1 MALNRSKLAKAEKY
15 AAQGK
20 LQSAIKAY
28 NKLLEE
34 NPDDHSLMNSLGDLH
49 LRTGQSHE
57 AVPFFQKSAETLEKQ
72 GFRSKAIAILRKA
85 FRQAPSNAQIVESL
99 AKMLKEEGLL
109 ADAKSILLDLAK
121 NRRQLGEN
129 EAAKK
134 LYRRVLEL
142 DPNHI
147 QVYLRI
153 SEIAAEEGNIEEECS
168 SYCAVARHLAKS
180 ARYEE
185 AIDIIEEAYKSAPQN
200 KELSLVLCDLLHKV
214 GDADRANKILS
225 SLAETH
231 PNDLEVLVS
240 LAELASEAG
249 ELDEADKLYLKAA
262 AIDAKNEKVIL
273 LGSGIEI
280 MRKDF
285 NKAVVHLTPLV
296 QKILEGESGGQVIN
310 ILEEIRNRD
319 PKNIKALN
327 SLKTIYTYLK
337 EKASIIRVLE
347 QLSEAYETV
356 GDFKSAI
363 EVTEHLQGLEPESLT
378 HKNRLEKLYSMSE
391 GSAVFDD
398 QAVPSEPL
406 DLPETM
412 DVDLED
418 FEDEDEDKTDPAI
431 NRKVLEAD
439 VFLRYGLT
447 QKALDRLLEA
457 QDISKNDAKIHQKIA
472 EVHIEEE
479 NYAEAKAE
487 LEKAIAIYEQKGKS
501 DLADDARQRI
511 EDIESGATESP
522 DLIINDEGIDD
533 GLDMDLV
540 GKKPEPE
547 KKEAETKSKGSWVP
561 STDPLQG
568 KIAEAEYYLEQN
580 FISAAHHLISSLK
593 EQNPQHPDI
602 IRLSDIL
609 QQNMQSE
616 LDIAEVEK
624 DLDNFFSP
632 LESSTQEMIQESP
645 GAIPVP
651 KSEVEQKPAPAP
663 EKPKA
668 KPKPEPKP
676 EPKKKPAPEP
686 ALPSEPEEGFIQ
698 VPAEDATIVRPV
710 PDLAAS
716 AEQTIPTDDEGSAFL
731 ADIMEDLEEDLYAVR
746 ETAEKR
752 LKAMEGTQIVNTERI
767 MTHLSEEHLAAEAL
781 KEDAEKHF
789 EMGVAYLETG
799 LYEDAIT
806 DFQIAANDPI
816 YYQRACLKL
825 GICFLSKGMDD
836 TAIDWLQKGITGGGD
851 VEIMADSLHQLAI
864 IYQIQGEME
873 AFKHAIAQLESL
885 APDHPGLE
893 TLKAVL

>member
-28 NKLLEE
+28 KKLLEE
-34 NPDDHSLMNSLGDLH
+34 HPDDHSLMNSLGDLH
-49 LRTGQSHE
+49 VRTGQAYE
-57 AVPFFQKSAETLEKQ
+57 AVPYFQKSAETLEKQ
-72 GFRSKAIAILRKA
+72 GFRAKAIAILRKA

-99 AKMLKEEGLL
+99 ARMLKEEGLL

-200 KELSLVLCDLLHKV
+200 KELSLALCDLLHKV
-214 GDADRANKILS
+214 GDSKRANEILS
-225 SLAETH
+225 NLAESH

-249 ELDEADKLYLKAA
+249 DMDKADKLYLKAA
-262 AIDAKNEKVIL
+262 AVDSKNEKVIL

-280 MRKDF
+280 MREDF
-285 NKAVVHLTPLV
+285 DKAVVHLSPLV
-296 QKILEGESGGQVIN
+296 QKVLEGESGGQVIN
-310 ILEEIRNRD
+310 ILEEIRDRD

-337 EKASIIRVLE
+337 EKASIIRILA
-347 QLSEAYETV
+347 QLSEAYEAA

-363 EVTEHLQGLEPESLT
+363 EVTEHLQGLEPDSLS

-398 QAVPSEPL
+398 ENVPSEPL
-406 DLPETM
+406 DLPETL

-418 FEDEDEDKTDPAI
+418 FDKDEDRVDPSV
-431 NRKVLEAD
+431 NRKILEAD

-457 QDISKNDAKIHQKIA
+457 QDLSKNDAKIHQKIA
-472 EVHIEEE
+472 EVYIEEE
-479 NYAEAKAE
+479 NYSEAKDE
-487 LEKAIAIYEQKGKS
+487 LEKAIAIYEGKGKS
-501 DLADDARQRI
+501 ELAADARQRI
-511 EDIESGATESP
+511 EDIDSGATESP
-522 DLIINDEGIDD
+522 DLIINDESIEEDIDI
-533 GLDMDLV
+533 DLV
-540 GKKPEPE
+540 GKKPEKPAA
-547 KKEAETKSKGSWVP
+547 EAQEPKSKGSWVP

-593 EQNPQHPDI
+593 EHNPQHPDVV
-602 IRLSDIL
+602 RLSNIL

-632 LESSTQEMIQESP
+632 LESSTQEMIQEAP
-645 GAIPVP
+645 GEIPVP
-651 KSEVEQKPAPAP
+651 KPKSEPKQAPA
-663 EKPKA
+663 KKKTA
-668 KPKPEPKP
+668 KPEPKP
-676 EPKKKPAPEP
+676 EPEPALESPLEEATIIRAQPDLTQDDKPAP
-686 ALPSEPEEGFIQ
+686 
-698 VPAEDATIVRPV
+698 
-710 PDLAAS
+710 AA
-716 AEQTIPTDDEGSAFL
+716 DDEGSAFL

-752 LKAMEGTQIVNTERI
+752 LQAMEGTQIVNTERI

-781 KEDAEKHF
+781 QEDAEKHF

-806 DFQIAANDPI
+806 DFQIASNDPM

-836 TAIDWLQKGITGGGD
+836 TAITWLQKGITGGGD
-851 VEIMADSLHQLAI
+851 VDIMADSLHQLAI

-873 AFKHAIAQLESL
+873 AFKHAISQLESL

>member
-1 MALNRSKLAKAEKY
+1 MALNRSKLAKADKY

-28 NKLLEE
+28 AKLLEE
-34 NPDDHSLMNSLGDLH
+34 NPNEHTLLNSLGDLH
-49 LRTGQSHE
+49 VRTGQSHE
-57 AVPFFQKSAETLEKQ
+57 AVPYFQKSAECLEKQ
-72 GFRSKAIAILRKA
+72 GFRAKAIAILRKA
-85 FRQAPSNAQIVESL
+85 FRQAPSNAQIVETL
-99 AKMLKEEGLL
+99 ARMLKEEGLL
-109 ADAKSILLDLAK
+109 ADAKTILLDLAK

-185 AIDIIEEAYKSAPQN
+185 AIDIIEEAYKSAPNN

-214 GDADRANKILS
+214 GDSVRANKILIN
-225 SLAETH
+225 LAESH
-231 PNDLEVLVS
+231 PDDLEVLVS

-249 ELDEADKLYLKAA
+249 ELDKADKLYLKAA
-262 AIDAKNEKVIL
+262 AIDSKNEKVIL

-280 MRKDF
+280 MRGDF
-285 NKAVVHLTPLV
+285 DKAVVHLTPMV
-296 QKILEGESGGQVIN
+296 QKILAGETDGQVIS
-310 ILEEIRNRD
+310 ILEEISKRD
-319 PKNIKALN
+319 PNNIKALN

-337 EKASIIRVLE
+337 EKVGIIRILG
-347 QLSEAYETV
+347 QLSEAYEFA
-356 GDFKSAI
+356 GNYKGAI
-363 EVTEHLQGLEPESLT
+363 EVTEHLQSIEPDSLS
-378 HKNRLEKLYSMSE
+378 HKNRLEKLYSLSD

-398 QAVPSEPL
+398 QNVPSEAQ

-418 FEDEDEDKTDPAI
+418 FADLEEEKTDPAI
-431 NRKVLEAD
+431 NRKILEAD

-457 QDISKNDAKIHQKIA
+457 QKLNENDPKIIQKIA
-472 EVHIEEE
+472 EVYIEEE
-479 NYAEAKAE
+479 NYTEAKSLLNKVITIWE
-487 LEKAIAIYEQKGKS
+487 EKGKPNF
-501 DLADDARQRI
+501 ANDARQRI
-511 EDIESGATESP
+511 EDIDSGATESP
-522 DLIINDEGIDD
+522 DLIINDDSIAEN
-533 GLDMDLV
+533 LEMDLI
-540 GKKPEPE
+540 GKKPEPAVSE
-547 KKEAETKSKGSWVP
+547 QVKSKGSWIP

-580 FISAAHHLISSLK
+580 FVSAAHHLISNLK
-593 EQNPQHPDI
+593 EQNPGHPEI
-602 IRLSDIL
+602 IRLNKIL
-609 QQNMQSE
+609 QDNMQSE

-632 LESSTQEMIQESP
+632 LESSPQEMFKGKISE
-645 GAIPVP
+645 PVAEP
-651 KSEVEQKPAPAP
+651 DPVETF
-663 EKPKA
+663 
-668 KPKPEPKP
+668 PEPVV
-676 EPKKKPAPEP
+676 KKAPEP
-686 ALPSEPEEGFIQ
+686 AKPKAVLVETPPEEKTIIRPMPQLVEPEAIE
-698 VPAEDATIVRPV
+698 
-710 PDLAAS
+710 
-716 AEQTIPTDDEGSAFL
+716 DDEGSAFL

-746 ETAEKR
+746 ETAER
-752 LKAMEGTQIVNTERI
+752 RMKAMEGNQIVNTERI

-781 KEDAEKHF
+781 NENAGKHF
-789 EMGVAYLETG
+789 EMGIAYLETG

-806 DFQIAANDPI
+806 DFQIASNDPI
-816 YYQRACLKL
+816 FYQRACLKL

-836 TAIDWLQKGITGGGD
+836 VAITWLQKGITGGGD
-851 VEIMADSLHQLAI
+851 VDIMADSLHQLAI
-864 IYQIQGEME
+864 IYQIQGEMQ
-873 AFKHAIAQLESL
+873 AFKHSIAQLESL